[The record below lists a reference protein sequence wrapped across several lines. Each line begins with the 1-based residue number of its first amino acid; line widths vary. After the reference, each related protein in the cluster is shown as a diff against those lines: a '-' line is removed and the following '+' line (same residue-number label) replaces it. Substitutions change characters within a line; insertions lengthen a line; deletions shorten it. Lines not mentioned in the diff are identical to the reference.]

1 MRWRAA
7 LLMASPTFAVGEAPS
22 LLSAWFAVIQNRPK
36 DTATMIA
43 APIQG
48 PSWCRILRIMRFS
61 LTS

>member
-7 LLMASPTFAVGEAPS
+7 LLMASPTFAVGEA
-22 LLSAWFAVIQNRPK
+22 LSIRPT

-43 APIQG
+43 VPIKG